1 MKIVTTSKEVF
12 DTFGSVG
19 EWIREFRPDGSQRL
33 NTTNFATEYFEFV
46 LYVPE
51 QVLKPHHLMG
61 YVDQLPFIFIS
72 KGETPAA
79 IKDVILGQR
88 SVLLEV

>member
-51 QVLKPHHLMG
+51 HQQG
-61 YVDQLPFIFIS
+61 
-72 KGETPAA
+72 
-79 IKDVILGQR
+79 
-88 SVLLEV
+88 